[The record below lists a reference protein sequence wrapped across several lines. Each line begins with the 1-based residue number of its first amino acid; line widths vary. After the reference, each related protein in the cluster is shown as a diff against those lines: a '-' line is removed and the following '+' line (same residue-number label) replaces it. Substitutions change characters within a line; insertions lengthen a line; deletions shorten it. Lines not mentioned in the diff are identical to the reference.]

1 MCVFSTNV
9 FTSIMY
15 AIAYVSNSFI
25 PFYYWVIT
33 QHMDMANC
41 VYSFIIDGFG
51 LLASFGYY
59 QTYFVNIH
67 VHVFMNGYVFTSLGH
82 I

>member
-1 MCVFSTNV
+1 
-9 FTSIMY
+9 
-15 AIAYVSNSFI
+15 
-25 PFYYWVIT
+25 
-33 QHMDMANC
+33 MDMANC